1 MSTACG
7 QVQGDPLERSPGG
20 DASGEVPDDG
30 SPQEEPFANACADTC
45 ATHAA
50 CVNGSCVD
58 LLSGL
63 SVSASSLAFTS
74 ATTDYT
80 LDVSITQETLTVTAT
95 SIAGGV
101 LRIKGV
107 DARSGQ
113 PSAPIALALGETL
126 VDVTVTLGAR
136 QATYTLHVTRAAN
149 VVQRMYGKALNAE
162 AGDNL
167 GTLAMDG
174 DTLVVGAPGEEGDAT
189 STMSAPNNAASGA
202 GAVYVFVRDGATWT
216 QQAYLKAANAEADD
230 YFGISVAVH
239 GDTIVVGAREEDGD
253 ATSTMGAPN
262 NAATGAGAAY
272 VFVRDGTTWSQQAY
286 LKAANAEMYD
296 NFGARVAVHGD
307 TIVVGATGE
316 DGDATSTM
324 GAPNNA
330 ASNAGAAYVFV
341 RDGTTW
347 LQQAYLKAEVTWTI
361 YGNYDGNI
369 FGSSLAVDGDTI
381 VVGARWEGEY
391 LAGAAYVFVRDGG
404 VWSRQASL
412 RHTDNRNALFGYS
425 VALRGDTIVI
435 GAPAMEAVF
444 VFVRDGTAWSRQA
457 SINAAHNADGLLS
470 EFFGGA
476 VAMDGGT
483 IVVGAVNED
492 GGGTRAGAAYVFVRD
507 GTAWSQQAYL
517 KAPNAEAGDNF
528 GASVAVRGDTIV
540 VGAWSED
547 GDATSTMSAPNNAA
561 PNAGAFYIMSL

>member
-1 MSTACG
+1 M
-7 QVQGDPLERSPGG
+7 
-20 DASGEVPDDG
+20 
-30 SPQEEPFANACADTC
+30 
-45 ATHAA
+45 
-50 CVNGSCVD
+50 
-58 LLSGL
+58 
-63 SVSASSLAFTS
+63 
-74 ATTDYT
+74 
-80 LDVSITQETLTVTAT
+80 
-95 SIAGGV
+95 
-101 LRIKGV
+101 
-107 DARSGQ
+107 
-113 PSAPIALALGETL
+113 
-126 VDVTVTLGAR
+126 
-136 QATYTLHVTRAAN
+136 
-149 VVQRMYGKALNAE
+149 
-162 AGDNL
+162 
-167 GTLAMDG
+167 
-174 DTLVVGAPGEEGDAT
+174 
-189 STMSAPNNAASGA
+189 
-202 GAVYVFVRDGATWT
+202 FVRDGATWT
-216 QQAYLKAANAEADD
+216 QRAYLKAANAEADD

-286 LKAANAEMYD
+286 LKAANAERYD

-457 SINAAHNADGLLS
+457 SINAAHNADGILFD
-470 EFFGGA
+470 FFGGS
-476 VAMDGGT
+476 VAMDDGT

-507 GTAWSQQAYL
+507 GTTWSQQAYL
-517 KAPNAEAGDNF
+517 KAPNAEAEDNF

-540 VGAWSED
+540 VGAWGED